1 MLDIQQELEKYR
13 ILDSEGNLIYDN
25 KQMYQIQIGLESG
38 IDVSIFAK
46 PEYDW
51 IQMAQI
57 RLGLEDGINVSQY
70 AILNTE
76 GKPVYDFMQ
85 MHEIRKKLE
94 NTKTVQVHP
103 DLFHEDDILCI
114 AMLMKVYGEDNI
126 NIIRDTKIHPE
137 ADYVLDVGQEN
148 YIEYKI
154 GKDVKKATLEEFK
167 KIYNDSVK
175 IVSVHLDHHPV
186 SEKDRNYR
194 ADDPYQ
200 IHSIDTIKDND
211 IDTGILHCG
220 ASLLYDFMHEYNI
233 IDDNGYQDFKNIIIK
248 PVAAKDNG
256 MKLPDADLLSYVTSY
271 NPVLGEDYS
280 IEAVKDIAVM
290 VMNHIKEPIETLKNE
305 YLRMK
310 KNIERKEA
318 IKAAQIKG
326 KSIIYEVIQN
336 KNNAPYI
343 ILPDGALF
351 KDARD
356 AAVNK
361 NASLKEENKSA
372 GVKDLICFEIHKD
385 TARNQYAVV
394 CIPPDKE
401 HQMEQLITIPE
412 DVLQNKDCVFRH
424 RTGFMAAFKTLDAA
438 KNVAEELYNEQIKI
452 HEVLTTFEQAYD
464 IDTSG
469 TNISEYIIFDSDSNL
484 LYENCQLY
492 EICKGLK
499 AGVDVS
505 QFTILNS
512 EGKPVFEVGQM
523 YEIRK
528 GLEANADVSKYTGLD
543 SEGKPVYN
551 WEQMREIRKQ
561 LEEELKIQKN
571 TSIPKEDEE
580 ISL

>member
-1 MLDIQQELEKYR
+1 
-13 ILDSEGNLIYDN
+13 
-25 KQMYQIQIGLESG
+25 
-38 IDVSIFAK
+38 
-46 PEYDW
+46 
-51 IQMAQI
+51 
-57 RLGLEDGINVSQY
+57 
-70 AILNTE
+70 
-76 GKPVYDFMQ
+76 MQ
-85 MHEIRKKLE
+85 MREIRKKLE

-148 YIEYKI
+148 YVEYKI

-167 KIYNDSVK
+167 KIYNDSIK
-175 IVSVHLDHHPV
+175 ITSVHLDHHPV
-186 SEKDRNYR
+186 SEKDKNYR
-194 ADDPYQ
+194 ADNPYQ
-200 IHSIDTIKDND
+200 IHSIDTIKDNG

-220 ASLLYDFMHEYNI
+220 ASLLYEFMHEYNI

-256 MKLPDADLLSYVTSY
+256 MNLPDVDLLSYVTSY

-280 IEAVKDIAVM
+280 IESVKDIAAM
-290 VMNHIKEPIETLKNE
+290 VMNHIKEPVETLKNE

-310 KNIERKEA
+310 KNVERKEV

-326 KSIIYEVIQN
+326 ENIIHEAIQN
-336 KNNAPYI
+336 KNNSPYI
-343 ILPDGALF
+343 ILPDGALS
-351 KDARD
+351 KDAKD
-356 AAVNK
+356 AAVSR

-385 TARNQYAVV
+385 AARDQYAIV

-452 HEVLTTFEQAYD
+452 HEVLTTFEQVYD

-499 AGVDVS
+499 AGLDIS
-505 QFTILNS
+505 QFTVLNS
-512 EGKPVFEVGQM
+512 ERKPVFDVDRMYEIRRGLGAKVDISKFTILDSEEKPVFNHLQM
-523 YEIRK
+523 REIRK
-528 GLEANADVSKYTGLD
+528 GLEAGLDVSIFAKPEFDEYQMDEIRLGLINGVDINQFAKPEYSRQQMNEIREKLENELD
-543 SEGKPVYN
+543 S
-551 WEQMREIRKQ
+551 
-561 LEEELKIQKN
+561 QKN
-571 TSIPKEDEE
+571 TSAPKKDEE
-580 ISL
+580 MSL